1 MQCQRNGKIMR
12 KNEKK
17 TWIFFGG
24 IEKVRT
30 FAFAFTTKLVTSTE
44 ERVL

>member
-1 MQCQRNGKIMR
+1 M
-12 KNEKK
+12 KK
-17 TWIFFGG
+17 TWIFFGD

-44 ERVL
+44 GRVL

>member
-1 MQCQRNGKIMR
+1 MKT
-12 KNEKK
+12 KK
-17 TWIFFGG
+17 TWIFFGS
-24 IEKVRT
+24 IKKVRT